1 MSCAMIPYC
10 QTKEHF
16 GIFIFVSS
24 RKWKGVEQMTEKDYI
39 KQIKEMAELLGKADL
54 KFLKQIYT
62 MMHHYIKKRR
72 S

>member
-1 MSCAMIPYC
+1 
-10 QTKEHF
+10 
-16 GIFIFVSS
+16 
-24 RKWKGVEQMTEKDYI
+24 MTERDYI
-39 KQIKEMAELLGKADL
+39 KQIKEMAELLGKTDL